1 MLDTIRSI
9 GFENESQLGGFVL
22 FVFYQFQKESF
33 SVGALFCN
41 IPSDGAEASKRMGDA
56 EVIVEVSAEAVR
68 AKG

>member
-1 MLDTIRSI
+1 M
-9 GFENESQLGGFVL
+9 

-33 SVGALFCN
+33 SVGVLFCN

-56 EVIVEVSAEAVR
+56 EVIVEVSAEVVR